1 MSSREKEIRVELK
14 EILVKDNNQN
24 KRLDAYIVYEINEL
38 SRTTVQRLIDDEK
51 ILVNGKKQKASY
63 KPEEGDIIKIDMP
76 EAHEVSLKAQNI
88 PVPVIYEDT
97 DIIVVNKPKGM
108 VVHPAN
114 GNPDGTLVNAILAMC
129 KDSLSGIGGE
139 IRPGIVHRLD
149 KDTSGLLIVAKN
161 DLAHINMSKQIQDR
175 EVTKKY
181 IALVKGVISE
191 NEATID
197 LPIAR
202 STKDRK
208 KMAVDPKGKNAITH
222 FKVLK
227 RFDKYTLLEL
237 KIDTGRTHQIRVHM
251 SYIGHPVV
259 GDSTY
264 SSGKNEFGIE
274 GQMLH
279 AKHLEF
285 NHPVNGKELKLD
297 APIPEYFKKVLEI
310 LEKREIK
317 D

>member
-1 MSSREKEIRVELK
+1 METVIVKE
-14 EILVKDNNQN
+14 NNRK
-24 KRLDAYIVYEINEL
+24 KRLDSFISEECGLNL
-38 SRTTVQRLIDDEK
+38 SRTMVKKLLDEEK
-51 ILVNGKKQKASY
+51 ILVNNKLQKASY
-63 KPEEGDIIKIDMP
+63 KPEIGDILTIDIPKPKEIKL
-76 EAHEVSLKAQNI
+76 EAQDI
-88 PVPVIYEDT
+88 PVPVVYEDN

-108 VVHPAN
+108 VVHPTN

-161 DLAHINMSKQIQDR
+161 DLAHMNMSKQIQER
-175 EVTKKY
+175 KVTKKY
-181 IALVKGVISE
+181 IALVKGNVPE
-191 NEATID
+191 DEATIHM
-197 LPIAR
+197 PIAR

-208 KMAVDPKGKNAITH
+208 KMAVDAKGKDAITH

-227 RFDKYTLLEL
+227 RYGKYTLLEL

-259 GDSTY
+259 GDMVY
-264 SSGKNEFGIE
+264 SNGKNEFGVK

-279 AKHLEF
+279 AKSLEFKHPVTNKEMHLEA
-285 NHPVNGKELKLD
+285 EL
-297 APIPEYFKKVLEI
+297 PEYFKKVLAK
-310 LEKREIK
+310 L
-317 D
+317 DSPS